1 MSPFPNNWPP
11 ALSRNPE
18 LIQKVGEGGERRGDQ
33 GSKSRGEGVTRLR
46 DTQIF

>member
-18 LIQKVGEGGERRGDQ
+18 LIQKVGEGRG
-33 GSKSRGEGVTRLR
+33 GEGIKVLKAEEKGSPG
-46 DTQIF
+46 

>member
-18 LIQKVGEGGERRGDQ
+18 LIQKVGEGG
-33 GSKSRGEGVTRLR
+33 RGEGIKVLKAEEKGSPG
-46 DTQIF
+46 

>member
-18 LIQKVGEGGERRGDQ
+18 LIQEVGEGKMGEVIEVLEAEEKESPG
-33 GSKSRGEGVTRLR
+33 
-46 DTQIF
+46 